1 MYVTFLMKVY
11 ELSDQEMIS
20 NYVYEQMQ
28 KTKKNYDDQ
37 ILIIFGNYKK

>member
-28 KTKKNYDDQ
+28 KSKK
-37 ILIIFGNYKK
+37 IMMTRF